1 MAKPLSWPQD
11 RPTIVTVSDRA
22 GMLRSGRDSLPA
34 DFVRL
39 TSALAVRVP
48 AAQIGPIW
56 TALSASQVVER
67 GERAVD
73 DLGAWQRTGQRGDL
87 VEDVG
92 ARLLA
97 DLLLELPVTLYIL
110 AGYGGR

>member
-1 MAKPLSWPQD
+1 LAKPLSWPQD

-34 DFVRL
+34 DFAADICAGCAG
-39 TSALAVRVP
+39 T
-48 AAQIGPIW
+48 AAQIGQIW
-56 TALSASQVVER
+56 TPPSASQVVER
-67 GERAVD
+67 GKRAVD
-73 DLGAWQRTGQRGDL
+73 DQGARQRAGQRGDL

-97 DLLLELPVTLYIL
+97 DLLLKLPVALYIL